1 MRRVSTGPGLGS
13 IGSMTIMGAALR
25 FWALGTATLLGACD
39 STHNT
44 YIEINEAPRA
54 DAGATPEPLDGNV
67 YLSLGA
73 PAPDVAP
80 NALELDV
87 FGTVGN
93 HYWLAVSEKQLNG
106 MNRAF
111 GGRDLLDRY
120 TPASGNA
127 TVHFADHL
135 VVQAAGPSPRT
146 ADFGKVQMKLIGQ
159 STGRALSETTLPNFK
174 LDADEFVEGNRIGGV
189 EHLRLNNAIL
199 GSIYRERLVLEIYRS
214 VGYPAPRSTYAWV
227 STSVWGPDVN
237 VPYIA
242 VEPYKRQFCR
252 DREAELGGGCVNMWE
267 FEGDFGLGVL
277 SLADSCQLDVCDNA
291 RVTELEE
298 LVVATPAGAGFK
310 AALAS
315 YIDWDAFHRFQC
327 LSWILRTG
335 DDYVYARN
343 NVLLV
348 ERADGKFQFMP
359 YSIDL
364 SLSDDW
370 GVGIAGSSTIPMGCQ
385 GDPACWD
392 DTVATCE
399 SMIDAF
405 TSAQPVALL
414 DAIHAELE
422 QAEMLRPGDEE
433 IYQAL
438 RGVLEQRMEEL
449 PAELELNRE
458 LPELQCPLPLV
469 LCGNQCLFADE
480 CPICPPGAPT
490 AETPDAGVPADVAPP
505 DDGAA
510 CIPAEVL

>member
-1 MRRVSTGPGLGS
+1 MGSVVVRRVAFG
-13 IGSMTIMGAALR
+13 
-25 FWALGTATLLGACD
+25 FWALGTSLLLGACD
-39 STHNT
+39 TTNNT
-44 YIEINEAPRA
+44 YVEINKAPSA
-54 DAGATPEPLDGNV
+54 DAGRTPEPLEGGV
-67 YLSLGA
+67 YPSLGA
-73 PAPDVAP
+73 PTPDIAP
-80 NALELDV
+80 NTLELDV
-87 FGTVGN
+87 FGAVGN

-111 GGRDLLDRY
+111 GGGDLLDRY
-120 TPASGNA
+120 TPASGNGTA
-127 TVHFADHL
+127 HFADRL
-135 VVQAAGPSPRT
+135 VVQAAGPSPNT
-146 ADFGKVQMKLIGQ
+146 ADFGKVQLKLVGQ
-159 STGRALSETTLPNFK
+159 STGRALTETTLPNFK

-199 GSIYRERLVLEIYRS
+199 GSIYRERLVLEIYRA

-267 FEGDFGLGVL
+267 FAGDFGLGVL
-277 SLADSCQLDVCDNA
+277 GLADSCQFEACDNT

-298 LVVATPAGAGFK
+298 LVLATPAGEGFK
-310 AALAS
+310 AALAA

-335 DDYVYARN
+335 DDYVYTGN

-370 GVGIAGSSTIPMGCQ
+370 SVGIAGSSTIPTGCQ
-385 GDPACWD
+385 GDPACWA

-422 QAEMLRPGDEE
+422 QADMLRSGDEQ

-438 RGVLEQRMEEL
+438 RGVLEQRIEEL

-458 LPELQCPLPLV
+458 LPALECQLPRV
-469 LCGNQCLFADE
+469 LCGNECLFAEE
-480 CPICPPGAPT
+480 CPICPPTAP
-490 AETPDAGVPADVAPP
+490 ALDAPDGGVPADVPPP
-505 DDGAA
+505 DGGAA
-510 CIPAEVL
+510 CMPAEVL